1 MMPHILS
8 EMTIPVDRV
17 LPPWVD
23 PHSMIVNSIEGIGIM
38 TAVEAEMT
46 IPENVI
52 IWHLY
57 QTLRDQNRPFVEAD
71 PGKVIVEKSHGGR
84 FLWDRN

>member
-1 MMPHILS
+1 MMMPHILS

-46 IPENVI
+46 IPENMI

-57 QTLRDQNRPFVEAD
+57 QTLRYRVLPPWVD
-71 PGKVIVEKSHGGR
+71 PRSIIENPSEGMGT
-84 FLWDRN
+84 